1 MEWCDCVSLFVYIFP
16 GDSESLFFL
25 QTYRNKSLL
34 QAMSVCQKLKIF
46 LITIHQTIQL
56 AWSVFC
62 QQCQHFQNI

>member
-16 GDSESLFFL
+16 GDSESLFFCKL
-25 QTYRNKSLL
+25 IATSHFCKQCLFVRNLRF
-34 QAMSVCQKLKIF
+34 F